1 MNQQI
6 GKKDLAVDEDGGDD
20 DDDSGDN
27 GDDDFGDDDDD
38 SWQMMTISMK
48 MRPSAKSTYA
58 ASEIYEHPDWKQLFQ
73 SITSAFASIAKN
85 IQANVLKMTQMGD
98 NQSLRPRK
106 LLLST
111 KFF

>member
-1 MNQQI
+1 MMMIVILVMLNV
-6 GKKDLAVDEDGGDD
+6 AT
-20 DDDSGDN
+20 
-27 GDDDFGDDDDD
+27 
-38 SWQMMTISMK
+38 MTISMK
-48 MRPSAKSTYA
+48 TRRSAMSTYA

-106 LLLST
+106 LLHNSFNIC
-111 KFF
+111 FFLFLNQKIN